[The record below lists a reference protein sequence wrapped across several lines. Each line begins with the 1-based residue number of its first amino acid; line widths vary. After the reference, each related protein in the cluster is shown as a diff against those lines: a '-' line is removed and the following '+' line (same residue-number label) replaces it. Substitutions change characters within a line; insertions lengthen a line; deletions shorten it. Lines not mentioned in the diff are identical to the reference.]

1 MASKKELTLSN
12 SCDGDKRSTRPT
24 DVPKE
29 LVQLY
34 LMFNDFT
41 KHRCRI
47 GQPNNNQINKS
58 IVSVFIKVH
67 PSLLSMFKGAVQMQN
82 EPENAHPPHLP
93 TTRDLWIECGIE

>member
-47 GQPNNNQINKS
+47 GKPNNNKNNKS
-58 IVSVFIKVH
+58 IVSAFIKVL
-67 PSLLSMFKGAVQMQN
+67 PSHLLMFNGAVQMQN
-82 EPENAHPPHLP
+82 KPENAHSPLLP
-93 TTRDLWIECGIE
+93 ATRDLWLECGIE